1 MCFVQNQKIRGRSRP
16 PLLLETMDDAQTKHQ
31 VKQEETLA
39 CTSIE
44 SNPAL
49 ATMTSKLALATKV
62 VVTEQDET
70 KPRWQEL
77 LVHADTTPED
87 IPSPTKKDVV
97 PEDMD
102 DEPGEI
108 RSAAPHE
115 EEVKEEVE
123 VATDGVANTNSMGS
137 PEKAETDDGSNS
149 PMDTTGEDESPLDEI
164 PTSLS
169 NLGSLQ
175 KITLIEDRLNEAVAK
190 VEPNV
195 QNRSPDIVPLA
206 KTYNVLRKKLRLLVA
221 ASKKYHE
228 TSLAQDKARAE
239 VGSLM

>member
-1 MCFVQNQKIRGRSRP
+1 M
-16 PLLLETMDDAQTKHQ
+16 E
-31 VKQEETLA
+31 
-39 CTSIE
+39 
-44 SNPAL
+44 
-49 ATMTSKLALATKV
+49 SKLALATQV
-62 VVTEQDET
+62 VVTAPDAT
-70 KPRWQEL
+70 NNDNKPQWHEL
-77 LVHADTTPED
+77 LENADP
-87 IPSPTKKDVV
+87 ISPTKNV

-108 RSAAPHE
+108 RSAAPQE

-123 VATDGVANTNSMGS
+123 VATDGVASANAIGS
-137 PEKAETDDGSNS
+137 PEKADPSDDGSNS

-164 PTSLS
+164 PPSLS
-169 NLGSLQ
+169 NLGSYQ

-206 KTYNVLRKKLRLLVA
+206 KTYDALRKKLRLLVA

-228 TSLAQDKARAE
+228 ASLAQDKARTD
-239 VGSLM
+239 VSSFIVKFWFSPK